1 MYKPPL
7 IFKTSPVIYDE
18 SSEAKNNTA
27 LATSSGFP
35 NLESGIISLYLF
47 LILSYKTSVISV
59 SIKPGV
65 IALTF
70 IFFEPNS
77 LAKDFVNPISAD
89 LVEE

>member
-27 LATSSGFP
+27 LATSSGCP
-35 NLESGIISLYLF
+35 NLERGIISLYF
-47 LILSYKTSVISV
+47 SFMVSDKTSVISV
-59 SIKPGV
+59 SINPGLT
-65 IALTF
+65 ALTF
-70 IFFEPNS
+70 IFFERYS
-77 LAKDFVNPISAD
+77 FAKDFVKPISAD